1 MTKVLYLTGKKKLKV
16 TCKLKPHGA
25 YKYLDRIIISKVLK
39 HEENYQYKYAM
50 TKPLPTGC
58 MKEKTPP
65 TWKKSYYL
73 LEKVS
78 LEFKIGHMYRSK
90 PESCKCTKK
99 TQLTQLC

>member
-1 MTKVLYLTGKKKLKV
+1 
-16 TCKLKPHGA
+16 
-25 YKYLDRIIISKVLK
+25 
-39 HEENYQYKYAM
+39 M

-78 LEFKIGHMYRSK
+78 LEFKIGHMYRSIFQLLDNLKENNGK